1 MDLVECLTDSHPTA
15 LELDMHQREAI
26 DEDRHIIAV
35 RTAPP
40 LLHLIDDL
48 QAVATGAL
56 PIEEA
61 DILHMTIVEAEVMA
75 VSHVHLT
82 RLLREAIT
90 RAIQILEAETLPL
103 GISELHPIEVLE
115 LEAHVPQQR
124 LGVLDMLGIL
134 IALTAEVFDEL
145 ALQRCLTLVALCR
158 LRLGLILIEDDVARR
173 LGNRGSLLHRLG
185 SLCSVV

>member
-1 MDLVECLTDSHPTA
+1 MDLVECLTDSDATA
-15 LELDMHQREAI
+15 LELDVHQREAI

-48 QAVATGAL
+48 QAVATGTL
-56 PIEEA
+56 PIEET
-61 DILHMTIVEAEVMA
+61 DILHMPIVEAEVMA

-82 RLLREAIT
+82 RLLREAIA
-90 RAIQILEAETLPL
+90 RAIQILEAEALPL
-103 GISELHPIEVLE
+103 GIRELHPIELLK

-145 ALQRCLTLVALCR
+145 ALQRRLTLVALCR
-158 LRLGLILIEDDVARR
+158 LRLGLILIEDDVARC
-173 LGNRGSLLHRLG
+173 LGNRCSLLHRLG

>member
-1 MDLVECLTDSHPTA
+1 MDLVECLTDSDATA
-15 LELDMHQREAI
+15 LELDVHQREAI

-48 QAVATGAL
+48 QAVATGTL

-61 DILHMTIVEAEVMA
+61 DILHMSIVEAEVMA

-82 RLLREAIT
+82 SLLREAIA
-90 RAIQILEAETLPL
+90 RAIQILEAEALPL
-103 GISELHPIEVLE
+103 GIRELHLVEALE
-115 LEAHVPQQR
+115 LETHVPQQR

-145 ALQRCLTLVALCR
+145 VLQRCLTLVALCR
-158 LRLGLILIEDDVARR
+158 LRLGLILIEDDIVGC
-173 LGNRGSLLHRLG
+173 LSNRIGGTHFSQI
-185 SLCSVV
+185 